1 MRDRIPGAFLR
12 FLLAISM
19 SLLMVGQAAAIPLS
33 SSSPR
38 GLPAWEPRSNAD
50 HERDDNDEDNGR
62 ILNVMTRNMFVG
74 ADFGPILTATTF
86 PQFASEVAAAYIHV
100 QQSNIPERAAALAK
114 EIKAK
119 QPDLVG
125 LQEVSVW
132 RTGPLFGAATNVTYD
147 ALQSL
152 LDELAARGLH
162 YTPIAILKEF
172 EAEAPSA
179 LGIQIGFTDRDVLLA
194 RSDLRTSELKLS
206 NVQAQHFTINL
217 PITSPVLGTLII
229 PRGWISVDGKIRGKR
244 FRFVTAHL
252 ESFHLGVQAAQ
263 AAELMQGP
271 CNTTLRVILAGDL
284 NTESTTGNPAQN
296 AGYQIIQASGFL
308 DAWTLLHPN
317 DPGRTWPLHGDD
329 PFTAT
334 TPTQRLDLVL
344 VRGELNVLKTKLIGN
359 TPAALTPSGLWPSDH
374 AGLVSKVDLKP

>member
-12 FLLAISM
+12 FLLALSM

-33 SSSPR
+33 R
-38 GLPAWEPRSNAD
+38 NAEHD
-50 HERDDNDEDNGR
+50 RDDDEDNGR
-62 ILNVMTRNMFVG
+62 LLNVMTRNMDEG
-74 ADFGPILTATTF
+74 TDFGPIFTATTF
-86 PQFASEVAAAYIHV
+86 PQFAAEVAAAYIEV

-132 RTGPLFGAATNVTYD
+132 RTGPLFGAATTVTYD

-162 YTPIAILKEF
+162 YSPIAILKEF

-179 LGIQIGFTDRDVLLA
+179 LGIQIGFTDLDVVLA
-194 RSDLRTSELKLS
+194 RSDLKTSELKLS
-206 NVQAQHFTINL
+206 NVQAQHFTVNL
-217 PITSPVLGTLII
+217 PFTSPILGTLII

-252 ESFHLGVQAAQ
+252 ESFHFGVQAAQ

-271 CNTTLRVILAGDL
+271 CNTPLPVIIAGDL
-284 NTESTTGNPAQN
+284 NTESATGNPAEN
-296 AGYQIIQASGFL
+296 AAYQIILGSGFL

-317 DPGRTWPLHGDD
+317 DPGRTWPLHGED
-329 PFTAT
+329 PFTAST
-334 TPTQRLDLVL
+334 TPTQRIDLVL
-344 VRGELNVLKTKLIGN
+344 ARGELRVLKTKLIGN

-374 AGLVSKVDLKP
+374 AGVVSMVNLKP

>member
-12 FLLAISM
+12 FLLALGM

-33 SSSPR
+33 TSTPQ
-38 GLPAWEPRSNAD
+38 GMPAWGIPNAD
-50 HERDDNDEDNGR
+50 HDGDDDEDNGR
-62 ILNVMTRNMFVG
+62 LLNVMTRNMFIG
-74 ADFGPILTATTF
+74 TDFGPILTATTF
-86 PQFASEVAAAYIHV
+86 DQFASEVAIAYLHV

-114 EIKAK
+114 EIRAK

-125 LQEVSVW
+125 LQEASIW
-132 RTGPLFGAATNVTYD
+132 RTGPLFGPATTVTYD

-162 YTPIAILKEF
+162 YTPIAVLKEF

-194 RSDLRTSELKLS
+194 RSDLRPSELKLS

-217 PITSPVLGTLII
+217 PITSPILGTLII

-244 FRFVTAHL
+244 FRFVTTHL
-252 ESFHLGVQAAQ
+252 ESFHPGVQAAQ
-263 AAELMQGP
+263 SAELVQGP
-271 CNTTLRVILAGDL
+271 CNTARPVIIAGDL
-284 NTESTTGNPAQN
+284 NTESATGDPAQN
-296 AGYQIIQASGFL
+296 TGYQIIQGSGFL
-308 DAWTLLHPN
+308 DAWTLLHPS
-317 DPGRTWPLHGDD
+317 DPGRTWALHGED

-344 VRGELNVLKTKLIGN
+344 VRGELGVTETILIGH

-374 AGLVSKVDLKP
+374 AGVVSTVNLRP